1 MGTRARG
8 MTSASHARC
17 ALSAQLTA
25 RRHARVSTTQT
36 VAMPRMGTK
45 TRSITAPGVIEL
57 GDENNDAVVWKRLGQ
72 EGVDKAV
79 ELWSSVNSE
88 AAAAAKG
95 AWAGVK
101 PAHKVFLSDILASPK
116 RNAFLRKWI
125 PTDITYVSFIG
136 VMHLGSVQVLLG
148 DVFHHWLPRYHAEL
162 SQADCA
168 QVVPHAQVARVRAR
182 VLRCVGHAR

>member
-1 MGTRARG
+1 
-8 MTSASHARC
+8 
-17 ALSAQLTA
+17 
-25 RRHARVSTTQT
+25 
-36 VAMPRMGTK
+36 MGTK

-136 VMHLGSVQVLLG
+136 VMHLGCLLAPFTFTWGAFKCFLAMYFITGCLGITLSYHRQIAHKSFRTPKWLEYALAYCGALAMQG
-148 DVFHHWLPRYHAEL
+148 DPLEWASSHRYHHQQL
-162 SQADCA
+162 
-168 QVVPHAQVARVRAR
+168 
-182 VLRCVGHAR
+182 